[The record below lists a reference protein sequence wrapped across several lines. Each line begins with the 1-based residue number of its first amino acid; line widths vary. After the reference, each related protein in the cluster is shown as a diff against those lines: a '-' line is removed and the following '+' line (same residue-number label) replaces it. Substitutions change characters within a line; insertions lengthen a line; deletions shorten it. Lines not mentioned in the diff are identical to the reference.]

1 MLNIMRIFMVQHGE
15 ARTKEEDPDR
25 PLSDSGIYQV
35 SKMARW
41 LSRKEGLD
49 INELLHSGK
58 NRAEQTAEILGGS
71 FKPPMEIK
79 RADDM
84 NPGDNPKIW
93 ADRLGRTENNIMLV
107 GHLPHLGKLASYL
120 LILNMEKEIV
130 QFKNA
135 GIVCLNRNESG
146 TWSIDWIIIPEIL

>member
-1 MLNIMRIFMVQHGE
+1 MRIFIVQHGE

-25 PLSDSGIYQV
+25 PLSDSGIYQAR
-35 SKMARW
+35 KMAGW
-41 LSRKEGLD
+41 LSRKEGLE

-58 NRAEQTAEILGGS
+58 NRAEQTAEILAGS

-84 NPGDNPKIW
+84 NPVDNPLIW
-93 ADRLGRTENNIMLV
+93 ADRLSKTEKNIMLV
-107 GHLPHLGKLASYL
+107 GHLPHLSKLTSYL
-120 LILNMEKEIV
+120 LTRNMEKEIV

-135 GIVCLNRNESG
+135 GIVCLDRSESG
-146 TWSIDWIIIPEIL
+146 AWSIEWMIIPEIL